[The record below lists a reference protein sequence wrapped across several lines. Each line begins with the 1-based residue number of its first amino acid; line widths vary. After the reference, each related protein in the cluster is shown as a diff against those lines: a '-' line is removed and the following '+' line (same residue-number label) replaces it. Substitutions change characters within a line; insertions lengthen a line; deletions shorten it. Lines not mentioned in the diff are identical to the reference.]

1 MAISSVGIG
10 SGLGVENIVSQLV
23 ALEKAPLTSLKTK
36 ATSLQAQVSAIG
48 ELKSLFSDL
57 TDVATKIADP
67 AAWTARSASISSA
80 TSAAVSVTAEA
91 APTTFTLD
99 VDSLAKQQSVST
111 ATLAKGTTLSAGIL
125 KFQLG
130 TWESNGAAFAPGTS
144 SAVDIAVVA
153 GDTLDTLASKI
164 NKAGIGVAAAVF
176 NDGTNQRLLLSSKN
190 TGAAAGFRIQASESG
205 LQGFVF
211 DPQASPSVGMAAAGV
226 PVQYSADAKLRI
238 NGLPATSPTNT
249 VSNAIAG
256 VSIDLLAVTTTDYGL
271 GTEVRKSASVTVSEN
286 VKSAVKNVQ
295 DLITAYN
302 KINSALSDLVKYNAE
317 NKTAG
322 LFQGDS
328 TIVGL
333 QSVLRGIVSS
343 TSLGASAQFLADVGV
358 ERARDG
364 SLSMNTNK
372 LSTAANNGTL
382 QKLFTN
388 NNGNALTNGFAL
400 KLRDFGKGLIAS
412 GGAVANKTEALAGSL
427 KKNTQDQ
434 TKVSDR
440 ATAVEARLRK
450 QYTAL
455 DTKMA
460 SLNALNAYVSQQV
473 TTWNKSTG

>member
-1 MAISSVGIG
+1 
-10 SGLGVENIVSQLV
+10 
-23 ALEKAPLTSLKTK
+23 
-36 ATSLQAQVSAIG
+36 
-48 ELKSLFSDL
+48 
-57 TDVATKIADP
+57 
-67 AAWTARSASISSA
+67 
-80 TSAAVSVTAEA
+80 
-91 APTTFTLD
+91 
-99 VDSLAKQQSVST
+99 
-111 ATLAKGTTLSAGIL
+111 LAKGATLSAGTL

-130 TWESNGAAFAPGTS
+130 TWHSNGAAFAPGTS

-153 GDTLDTLASKI
+153 GDSLDALASKI
-164 NKAGIGVAAAVF
+164 NKAGIGVAATVF

-190 TGAAAGFRIQASESG
+190 TGAAAGFRVQSSETG

-226 PVQYSADAKLRI
+226 PVQYGADAKLRI
-238 NGLPATSPTNT
+238 SGLPATSPTNT
-249 VSNAIAG
+249 VSNAIVG

-271 GTEVRKSASVTVSEN
+271 GTEVRKPATVTVSEN

-302 KINSALSDLVKYNAE
+302 KINSALSDLVKYDAE
-317 NKTAG
+317 NKSAG

-328 TIVGL
+328 TVVGL

-343 TSLGASAQFLADVGV
+343 TSLGASAQYLADVGV

-434 TKVSDR
+434 NKVTDR